1 MKKINTLLFG
11 AATFCMLQNFAHAD
25 LVDEIQVYDGEINKP
40 GEVGLELHVNTS
52 PNGKS
57 SLAFDRERVTDRG
70 LRITPELSYGLT
82 DAFELGLYIPTIYTP
97 QYGYELA
104 GYKPRIK
111 WMPIRAGEN
120 QPWSAGINVEYAKL
134 KTGMSESAKSS
145 EVRFILGYEGQDW
158 RLAMNPILEKNF
170 SPRTENTPELEMNFR
185 AIFKQEGK
193 MKGIGLEYY
202 HALGLYNNFSPASEQ
217 SKQLFLVTEFEFKE
231 GPFKDWDMHF
241 AAGKG
246 WDGADP
252 FMIKMIFA
260 PKL

>member
-1 MKKINTLLFG
+1 
-11 AATFCMLQNFAHAD
+11 
-25 LVDEIQVYDGEINKP
+25 
-40 GEVGLELHVNTS
+40 
-52 PNGKS
+52 
-57 SLAFDRERVTDRG
+57 
-70 LRITPELSYGLT
+70 
-82 DAFELGLYIPTIYTP
+82 
-97 QYGYELA
+97 
-104 GYKPRIK
+104 
-111 WMPIRAGEN
+111 
-120 QPWSAGINVEYAKL
+120 
-134 KTGMSESAKSS
+134 MSESAKGS
-145 EVRFILGYEGQDW
+145 EVRFIMGYEGQSW

-193 MKGIGLEYY
+193 IKGIGLEYY

-252 FMIKMIFA
+252 FTVKMIFA